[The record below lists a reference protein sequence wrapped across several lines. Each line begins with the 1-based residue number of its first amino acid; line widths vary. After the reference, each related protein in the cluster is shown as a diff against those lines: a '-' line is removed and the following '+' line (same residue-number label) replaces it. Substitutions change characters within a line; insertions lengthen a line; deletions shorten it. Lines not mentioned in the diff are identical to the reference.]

1 MIGCKLDHKAVSQ
14 MYHGAGIELAEAAIK
29 QLGGSCPVCSCRADA
44 VSRQHTARTL
54 LSSYVGVLLLSLML
68 RTPQVSLTSSV
79 DRECG
84 AALYLVLFAVLLD
97 MRE

>member
-1 MIGCKLDHKAVSQ
+1 MPLLPPS
-14 MYHGAGIELAEAAIK
+14 
-29 QLGGSCPVCSCRADA
+29 
-44 VSRQHTARTL
+44 TL
-54 LSSYVGVLLLSLML
+54 THMLLLMLLLMRMLML
-68 RTPQVSLTSSV
+68 QVSLTSSV

>member
-1 MIGCKLDHKAVSQ
+1 
-14 MYHGAGIELAEAAIK
+14 
-29 QLGGSCPVCSCRADA
+29 
-44 VSRQHTARTL
+44 
-54 LSSYVGVLLLSLML
+54 VLLLSLML